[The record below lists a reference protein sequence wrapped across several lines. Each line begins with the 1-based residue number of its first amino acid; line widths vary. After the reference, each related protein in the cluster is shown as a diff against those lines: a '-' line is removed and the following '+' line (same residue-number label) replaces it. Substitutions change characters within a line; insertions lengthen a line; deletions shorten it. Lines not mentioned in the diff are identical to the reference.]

1 MEPDRSVPDRFPKSA
16 HWASYIPFHAMRSLI
31 KWINALAAAMLFA
44 AVAACTAAPEPASSP
59 TPTEPASPV
68 PTATATELPAATET
82 EVPAATETS
91 QPAAPTE
98 SPQNG
103 EFISPYAPSAP
114 SGSAA
119 SLDPVVLQ
127 LDLEEGAVYRIRTLT
142 TQDISQTLEGQSF
155 EIGQKI
161 GFEYTYTVTSREP
174 NGSAWVDVIYT
185 RAIFESETPFGS
197 SSYDS
202 ADSPNQ
208 IPEGAE
214 GFAAVVGTGFSMQIG
229 SNGEILSIEGL
240 DEMLDQILSG
250 LNLPDAELRQAFE
263 LTMRQQY
270 SEQAMKDQLG
280 NLLFDFPEGSLQVG
294 DSWSSTQESNVML
307 PIIAET
313 TYTLLDF
320 DENTALIEVRSEI
333 RTGEG
338 EGGMDF
344 GLFAFDF
351 TISGTQEGTIQVDLN
366 TGLANSVID
375 QILVGEMQMVIEG
388 EEISVPLNINQTVQ
402 VESVQLAP

>member
-1 MEPDRSVPDRFPKSA
+1 MVGRRPKSEPDHLEPDRFPKPA
-16 HWASYIPFHAMRSLI
+16 HWARYIPIHSVRSLLKAVI
-31 KWINALAAAMLFA
+31 ALSAVMLIS
-44 AVAACTAAPEPASSP
+44 ACTGAPEPTASP
-59 TPTEPASPV
+59 TPTEPASPI
-68 PTATATELPAATET
+68 PTATATELPVATET
-82 EVPAATETS
+82 PEPAPTT
-91 QPAAPTE
+91 APTE
-98 SPQNG
+98 IPQSE
-103 EFISPYAPSAP
+103 EFISPYTPSAP
-114 SGSAA
+114 SGSGA

-142 TQDISQTLEGQSF
+142 TQDISQSFEGQTF
-155 EIGQKI
+155 EIGQKM

-174 NGSAWVDVIYT
+174 DGSAWVDVIYT
-185 RAIFESETPFGS
+185 RAIFESETLFGS
-197 SSYDS
+197 DSYDS
-202 ADSPNQ
+202 ADSPSQ

-214 GFAAVVGTGFSMQIG
+214 GFAAVVGTGFSMKIG
-229 SNGEILSIEGL
+229 SDGEILKIEGL

-250 LNLPDAELRQAFE
+250 LNLPDAETRQAFE

-375 QILVGEMQMVIEG
+375 QILLGEMTMVIEG
-388 EEISVPLNINQTVQ
+388 EEVSVPLNINQTVQ

>member
-1 MEPDRSVPDRFPKSA
+1 LGPDRFPKPA
-16 HWASYIPFHAMRSLI
+16 RWARDIPISSLRSLFKAVI
-31 KWINALAAAMLFA
+31 ALAAVMLIS
-44 AVAACTAAPEPASSP
+44 ACTGAPEPTATP

-68 PTATATELPAATET
+68 PTATATELPAATEIP
-82 EVPAATETS
+82 EPVATT
-91 QPAAPTE
+91 APTE
-98 SPQNG
+98 IPQSD
-103 EFISPYAPSAP
+103 EFISPYTPSAP
-114 SGSAA
+114 LGSGA
-119 SLDPVVLQ
+119 SLASVVLQ

-142 TQDISQTLEGQSF
+142 TQDISQSFEGQTF
-155 EIGQKI
+155 EIGQI
-161 GFEYTYTVTSREP
+161 MGFEYMYTVTSREP
-174 NGSAWVDVIYT
+174 DGSAWVDVSYT
-185 RAIFESETPFGS
+185 RAIFESETPLGTE
-197 SSYDS
+197 SYDS
-202 ADSPNQ
+202 ADSSGQ

-214 GFAAVVGTGFSMQIG
+214 GFAAVVGTGFSMKIG
-229 SNGEILSIEGL
+229 SDGEILEIEGL

-250 LNLPDAELRQAFE
+250 LNLPDAEMRQAFE

-270 SEQAMKDQLG
+270 SEQAMKEQLG

-294 DSWSSTQESNVML
+294 DSWSSTQESHVML

-351 TISGTQEGTIQVDLN
+351 TISGTQTGTIQVDLN

-375 QILVGEMQMVIEG
+375 QILLGEMTMLIEG
-388 EEISVPLNINQTVQ
+388 EEVNVPLNINQTVQ
-402 VESVQLAP
+402 VESAQLVP

>member
-1 MEPDRSVPDRFPKSA
+1 MGPDRFPKPA
-16 HWASYIPFHAMRSLI
+16 RWARDIPISSLRSLFKAVI
-31 KWINALAAAMLFA
+31 ALAAVMLIS
-44 AVAACTAAPEPASSP
+44 ACTGAPEPTATP

-68 PTATATELPAATET
+68 PTATATELPAATEIP
-82 EVPAATETS
+82 EPVATT
-91 QPAAPTE
+91 APTE
-98 SPQNG
+98 IPQSD
-103 EFISPYAPSAP
+103 EFISPYTPSAP
-114 SGSAA
+114 LGSEA
-119 SLDPVVLQ
+119 SLASVVLQ

-142 TQDISQTLEGQSF
+142 TQDISQSFEGQTF
-155 EIGQKI
+155 EIGQI
-161 GFEYTYTVTSREP
+161 MGFEYMYTVTSREP
-174 NGSAWVDVIYT
+174 DGSAWVDVSYT
-185 RAIFESETPFGS
+185 RAIFESETPLGTE
-197 SSYDS
+197 SYDS
-202 ADSPNQ
+202 ADSSGQ

-214 GFAAVVGTGFSMQIG
+214 GFAAVVGTGFSMKIG
-229 SNGEILSIEGL
+229 SDGEILEIEGL

-250 LNLPDAELRQAFE
+250 LNLPDAEMRQAFE

-270 SEQAMKDQLG
+270 SEQAMKEQLG

-294 DSWSSTQESNVML
+294 DSWSSTQESHVML

-320 DENTALIEVRSEI
+320 DENMALIEVRSEI

-351 TISGTQEGTIQVDLN
+351 TISGTQTGTIQVDLN

-375 QILVGEMQMVIEG
+375 QILLGEMTMLIEG
-388 EEISVPLNINQTVQ
+388 EEVNVPLNINQTVQ
-402 VESVQLAP
+402 VESAQLVP

>member
-1 MEPDRSVPDRFPKSA
+1 MVGRRPKSEPDHLEPDRFPKPA
-16 HWASYIPFHAMRSLI
+16 HWARYIPIHSVRSLLKAVI
-31 KWINALAAAMLFA
+31 ALS
-44 AVAACTAAPEPASSP
+44 AVTLISACTGAPEATASP

-68 PTATATELPAATET
+68 PSATATELPAATET
-82 EVPAATETS
+82 PEPAATATS
-91 QPAAPTE
+91 TE
-98 SPQNG
+98 IPQSD
-103 EFISPYAPSAP
+103 EFISPYTPSAP
-114 SGSAA
+114 SGSGA

-142 TQDISQTLEGQSF
+142 TQDISQSFEGQTF
-155 EIGQKI
+155 EIGQKM

-174 NGSAWVDVIYT
+174 DGSAWVDVMYT

-197 SSYDS
+197 DSYDS
-202 ADSPNQ
+202 ANSPSQ

-214 GFAAVVGTGFSMQIG
+214 GFAAVVGTGFSMKIG
-229 SNGEILSIEGL
+229 SDGEILKIEGL
-240 DEMLDQILSG
+240 DEMLDQILSA
-250 LNLPDAELRQAFE
+250 LDLPDAEMRQAFE

-313 TYTLLDF
+313 TYTMLDF

-351 TISGTQEGTIQVDLN
+351 TIAGTQEGTIQVDLN

-375 QILVGEMQMVIEG
+375 QILMGEMMMVIEG

>member
-1 MEPDRSVPDRFPKSA
+1 MGPDRFPKPA
-16 HWASYIPFHAMRSLI
+16 RWARDIPISSLRSLFKAVI
-31 KWINALAAAMLFA
+31 ALAAVMLIS
-44 AVAACTAAPEPASSP
+44 ACTGAPEPTATP

-68 PTATATELPAATET
+68 PTATATELPAATEIP
-82 EVPAATETS
+82 EPVATT
-91 QPAAPTE
+91 APTE
-98 SPQNG
+98 IPQSD
-103 EFISPYAPSAP
+103 EFISPYTPSAP
-114 SGSAA
+114 LGSGA
-119 SLDPVVLQ
+119 SLASVVLQ

-142 TQDISQTLEGQSF
+142 TQDISQSFEGQTF
-155 EIGQKI
+155 EIGQI
-161 GFEYTYTVTSREP
+161 MGFEYMYTVTSREP
-174 NGSAWVDVIYT
+174 DGSAWVDVSYT
-185 RAIFESETPFGS
+185 RAIFESETPLGTE
-197 SSYDS
+197 SYDS
-202 ADSPNQ
+202 ADSSGQ

-214 GFAAVVGTGFSMQIG
+214 GFAAVVGTGFSMKIG
-229 SNGEILSIEGL
+229 SDGEILEIEGL

-250 LNLPDAELRQAFE
+250 LNLPDAEMRQAFE

-270 SEQAMKDQLG
+270 SEQAMKEQLG

-294 DSWSSTQESNVML
+294 DSWSSTQESHVML

-320 DENTALIEVRSEI
+320 DENMALIEVRSEI

-351 TISGTQEGTIQVDLN
+351 TISGTQTGTIQVDLN

-375 QILVGEMQMVIEG
+375 QILLGEMTMLIEG
-388 EEISVPLNINQTVQ
+388 EEVNVPLNINQTVQ
-402 VESVQLAP
+402 VESAQLVP

>member
-1 MEPDRSVPDRFPKSA
+1 MEPDRFPKPA
-16 HWASYIPFHAMRSLI
+16 HWARYIPIHAVRLLL
-31 KWINALAAAMLFA
+31 K
-44 AVAACTAAPEPASSP
+44 AVIVLSAVMVISACTGAPEPTASP
-59 TPTEPASPV
+59 TPAEPVSPV

-82 EVPAATETS
+82 PEPALST
-91 QPAAPTE
+91 APTE
-98 SPQNG
+98 IPQSE
-103 EFISPYAPSAP
+103 EFISPYTPSAP
-114 SGSAA
+114 LGSGA

-127 LDLEEGAVYRIRTLT
+127 LDLEDGAVYRIRTLT
-142 TQDISQTLEGQSF
+142 TQDISQSFEGQTF
-155 EIGQKI
+155 EIGQKM
-161 GFEYTYTVTSREP
+161 GFDYTYTVTSREP
-174 NGSAWVDVIYT
+174 DESAWVDVTYT

-197 SSYDS
+197 DSFDS
-202 ADSPNQ
+202 ADSPSQ

-214 GFAAVVGTGFSMQIG
+214 GFAAVVGTGFSMKIG
-229 SNGEILSIEGL
+229 SDGEILKIEGL
-240 DEMLDQILSG
+240 DEMLDQILSE
-250 LNLPDAELRQAFE
+250 LNLPDAEMRQAVE

-270 SEQAMKDQLG
+270 SEQALKDQLG

-294 DSWSSTQESNVML
+294 DSWNSTQESNVML

-375 QILVGEMQMVIEG
+375 QILLGEMTVVIEG
-388 EEISVPLNINQTVQ
+388 EEVSVPLNIHQTVQ

>member
-1 MEPDRSVPDRFPKSA
+1 MVGLRPKSEPDHLGPDRFPKPA
-16 HWASYIPFHAMRSLI
+16 HWARYIPVHSLRSLFKVVI
-31 KWINALAAAMLFA
+31 ALAAVMLIS
-44 AVAACTAAPEPASSP
+44 ACTGAPEPTATP

-68 PTATATELPAATET
+68 PIATVTELPAATET
-82 EVPAATETS
+82 PKPAATT
-91 QPAAPTE
+91 APTE
-98 SPQNG
+98 SPQSD
-103 EFISPYAPSAP
+103 EFISPYTPSAP
-114 SGSAA
+114 LGSGA

-142 TQDISQTLEGQSF
+142 TQDMSQSFEGQTF
-155 EIGQKI
+155 EIGQI
-161 GFEYTYTVTSREP
+161 MGFEYMYTVTSREP
-174 NGSAWVDVIYT
+174 DGSAWVDVSYT
-185 RAIFESETPFGS
+185 RAIFESETPLGTE
-197 SSYDS
+197 SYDS
-202 ADSPNQ
+202 ADSSGQ

-214 GFAAVVGTGFSMQIG
+214 GFAAVVGTGFSMKIG
-229 SNGEILSIEGL
+229 SDGEILEIEGL

-250 LNLPDAELRQAFE
+250 LNLPDAEMRQAFE
-263 LTMRQQY
+263 LTLRQQY

-320 DENTALIEVRSEI
+320 DENMALIEVRSEI

-351 TISGTQEGTIQVDLN
+351 TISGTQTGTIQVDLN

-375 QILVGEMQMVIEG
+375 QILLGEMTMLIEG
-388 EEISVPLNINQTVQ
+388 EEVNVPLNINQTVQ
-402 VESVQLAP
+402 VESAQLVP